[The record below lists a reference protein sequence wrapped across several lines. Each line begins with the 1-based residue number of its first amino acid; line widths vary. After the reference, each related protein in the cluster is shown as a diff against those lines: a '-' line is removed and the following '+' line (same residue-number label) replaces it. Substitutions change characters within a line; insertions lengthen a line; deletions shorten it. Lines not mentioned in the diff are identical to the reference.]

1 VEGNAIID
9 LIDGFRDSDA
19 TRDVDVDLLSFI
31 GPEDGKQQAKQL
43 NLARTSVRI
52 VCG

>member
-1 VEGNAIID
+1 MEGNAIID

-19 TRDVDVDLLSFI
+19 TADVDVDLLTFI